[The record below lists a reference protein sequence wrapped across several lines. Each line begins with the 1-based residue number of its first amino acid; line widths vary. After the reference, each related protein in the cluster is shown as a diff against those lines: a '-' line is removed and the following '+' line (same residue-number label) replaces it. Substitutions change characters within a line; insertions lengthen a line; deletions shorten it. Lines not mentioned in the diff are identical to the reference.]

1 MYIFFFLQVLVHVL
15 TYHSSINFCCKAL
28 KSEIL
33 FKTVCFSELEE
44 SLLRVPFAS
53 VLQLLPQLITLL
65 QKPQQPHTEIV
76 CRTALF
82 LVRVHH
88 GPIMSTATLLPTI
101 RQLHMLAASKIAE
114 LRVIIFKC
122 ISHHYINL
130 LVIIDCIELYLLQ
143 DLVGV
148 NLHGFLFLQHEIE
161 AREGI
166 VLFTEA
172 AAQRKQRGR
181 KRRGP
186 TKRAI
191 LTV

>member
-1 MYIFFFLQVLVHVL
+1 M
-15 TYHSSINFCCKAL
+15 
-28 KSEIL
+28 
-33 FKTVCFSELEE
+33 
-44 SLLRVPFAS
+44 
-53 VLQLLPQLITLL
+53 QLLPQLITLL
-65 QKPQQPHTEIV
+65 EKPQQPHTEIV

-88 GPIMSTATLLPTI
+88 GPIMSTSTLLPTI

-114 LRVIIFKC
+114 LRVF
-122 ISHHYINL
+122 INNNYSASI
-130 LVIIDCIELYLLQ
+130 VMQSNYLLSFSSWCMQ

-166 VLFTEA
+166 ALFTEA

-191 LTV
+191 LTL